1 MEERIVIKGTP
12 QKNIIARI
20 IMIVGIV
27 LIFVSILVAY
37 YLFSHYQ
44 VNLLYGSI
52 NQLWVDLEKVYDG
65 SFFLFFISELFDI
78 DLQYGPMTTV
88 GLIAAIIGIVMK
100 VKTEKCEITVT
111 NQMIMG
117 KLPRG
122 KEVSIPMNQITA
134 INPSSFNGISI
145 ASIGNVSNF
154 YCFKNRDEVVKAIAY
169 LLANPQ
175 QATVHDAQLTASA
188 TAEVTDEEAQLKRL
202 KELLD
207 VGVLTQEEFDA
218 KKKQILGL

>member
-12 QKNIIARI
+12 QKN
-20 IMIVGIV
+20 
-27 LIFVSILVAY
+27 
-37 YLFSHYQ
+37 
-44 VNLLYGSI
+44 
-52 NQLWVDLEKVYDG
+52 K
-65 SFFLFFISELFDI
+65 
-78 DLQYGPMTTV
+78 
-88 GLIAAIIGIVMK
+88 AAIITLIAGIVIAVASFFVAEYTFNNVSDSYYYLGHYIGYYDYCIIYDFDFMDFYTSEFFSDCIYGYMLILGLIGTLIGVLIK
-100 VKTEKCEITVT
+100 VNTEKCEILVT
-111 NQMIMG
+111 NEVISG
-117 KLPRG
+117 KLPHG

-154 YCFKNRDEVVKAIAY
+154 HCFENRDEVMKAISY

-175 QATVHDAQLTASA
+175 QATVHSAQSTASA
-188 TAEVTDEEAQLKRL
+188 TAEVTGEAAQLKRL

-207 VGVLTQEEFDA
+207 TGVLTQAEFDA